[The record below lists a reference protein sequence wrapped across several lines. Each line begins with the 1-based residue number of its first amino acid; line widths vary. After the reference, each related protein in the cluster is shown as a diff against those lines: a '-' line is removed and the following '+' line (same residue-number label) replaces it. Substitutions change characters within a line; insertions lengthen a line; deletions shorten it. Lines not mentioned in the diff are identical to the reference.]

1 MNEFRRNF
9 SLFKPGEKKEKKDKD
24 AKKPKSAKSA
34 SVKAK
39 DKTKTSKKKA
49 SAKTTSKRKGK
60 ATAKPDAK
68 PVVVLTHDQI
78 AQKAYE
84 IWLAKGKPHGQDQ
97 QNWDEAKAAL
107 EQIFN

>member
-1 MNEFRRNF
+1 MAGKN
-9 SLFKPGEKKEKKDKD
+9 KD
-24 AKKPKSAKSA
+24 KKPKKTKKQA

-39 DKTKTSKKKA
+39 AKATTKKKATMKKSAKKA
-49 SAKTTSKRKGK
+49 SAKTTASKRKGK
-60 ATAKPDAK
+60 AAPKPSAK

-97 QNWDEAKAAL
+97 QNWDEAKASL
-107 EQIFN
+107 EAMFG